1 MSLIELRN
9 IKKTYVEKSG
19 ISTEALRGV
28 DLLIAEGEF
37 TSIAGPSGSGK
48 TTLLNIIGALDLP
61 TEGKVMIDGQD
72 ITETPVHRLS
82 YFRLTKVGFVFQAY
96 NLFNSLTALE
106 NVEYVMLLR
115 KVKKVER
122 QKKAMDVLEKVGLAD
137 LAEKRPNQLSG
148 GQQQRVAIA
157 RALASDPKFILA
169 DEPTANLDSKTSG
182 DLLDFMKDLNTTN
195 GTTFIFS
202 THDKLVMEK
211 ANRLIRIKDGR
222 IEG

>member
-1 MSLIELRN
+1 
-9 IKKTYVEKSG
+9 
-19 ISTEALRGV
+19 
-28 DLLIAEGEF
+28 
-37 TSIAGPSGSGK
+37 
-48 TTLLNIIGALDLP
+48 
-61 TEGKVMIDGQD
+61 
-72 ITETPVHRLS
+72 
-82 YFRLTKVGFVFQAY
+82 VGFVFQAY

-182 DLLDFMKDLNTTN
+182 DLLDFMKDLNATN
-195 GTTFIFS
+195 GTTCIFS